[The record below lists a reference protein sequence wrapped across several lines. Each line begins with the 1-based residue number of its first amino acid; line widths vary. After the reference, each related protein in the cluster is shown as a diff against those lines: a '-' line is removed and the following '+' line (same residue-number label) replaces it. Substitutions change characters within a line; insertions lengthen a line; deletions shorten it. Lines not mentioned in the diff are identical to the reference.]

1 MKAKMTK
8 TIGATFM
15 MLLICGSMFAQ
26 SVGINND
33 GSSPAGSAMLDVS
46 STNKGLLAPRMTAVQ
61 KAAIASPATG
71 LLIYQTDG
79 TAGYYYNSGTPA
91 SPVWSQLVNASSASQ
106 WTTAGSD
113 VYYNTG
119 NVGIGTTTP
128 AAKLHVYGTQTGGN
142 WAGMGA
148 FGGASYAVVLGQ

>member
-1 MKAKMTK
+1 MKKFTK
-8 TIGATFM
+8 LFLAAS
-15 MLLICGSMFAQ
+15 LLTVFAFSVHAQ
-26 SVGINND
+26 SVGINAD
-33 GSSPAGSAMLDVS
+33 GSAPNGSAMLDVS
-46 STNKGLLAPRMTAVQ
+46 STTKGLLAPRLTAVQ

>member
-91 SPVWSQLVNASSASQ
+91 SPFWTQVGTASGSTQ
-106 WTTAGSD
+106 WTTTGSD
-113 VYYNTG
+113 
-119 NVGIGTTTP
+119 I
-128 AAKLHVYGTQTGGN
+128 
-142 WAGMGA
+142 
-148 FGGASYAVVLGQ
+148 